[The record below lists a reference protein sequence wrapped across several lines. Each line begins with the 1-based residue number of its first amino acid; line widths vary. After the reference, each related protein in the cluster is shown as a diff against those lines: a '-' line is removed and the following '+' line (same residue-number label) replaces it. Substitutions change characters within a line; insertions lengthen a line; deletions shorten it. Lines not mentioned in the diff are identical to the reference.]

1 MLPDLE
7 GEDDEGEELS
17 PGEVDEERI
26 EEALEEGFGFLSGT
40 AAVWCV
46 SVLCDAC
53 HCIDVSVE
61 ADFSYLLCKY

>member
-26 EEALEEGFGFLSGT
+26 EGALEEGFGFLSGT
-40 AAVWCV
+40 AAVWGV
-46 SVLCDAC
+46 NAC
-53 HCIDVSVE
+53 KNNISFS
-61 ADFSYLLCKY
+61 DFAFT